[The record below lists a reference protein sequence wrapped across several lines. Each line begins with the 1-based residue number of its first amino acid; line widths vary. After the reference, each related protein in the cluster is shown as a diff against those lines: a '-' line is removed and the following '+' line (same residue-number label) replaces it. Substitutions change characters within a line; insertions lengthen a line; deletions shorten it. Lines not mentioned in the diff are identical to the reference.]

1 MHHNKTKFTL
11 PEVALLSG
19 ESTREVSRAIHAGLL
34 RVDRKGRVVRVFLD
48 DLKTYLKIDEQAE
61 LAAMQTLP
69 LLDLLPGLP
78 PGCEARVFLAKVAQ
92 ILQKG
97 LDDTAFADAT
107 AKAVVEAI
115 AILTGTDRYLGD
127 RVEVVGFNEDW
138 GTFRILAG
146 APAFGLLVTGR
157 NQEAVKTPWPGPAV
171 CFKGFEFDEINPN
184 AFEAMAQLID
194 GVINSPGTD
203 ILGGQLWTSPA
214 SRANRLQKY
223 MEYRSS

>member
-1 MHHNKTKFTL
+1 MRQNKTKFTL

-19 ESTREVSRAIHAGLL
+19 KSTREVSRDIHAGLL
-34 RVDRKGRVVRVFLD
+34 PVTRKGRVVSASLD

-61 LAAMQTLP
+61 LAAIQTLP

-78 PGCEARVFLAKVAQ
+78 PGCEARVFLAQVAQ

-127 RVEVVGFNEDW
+127 RLEIVGFNEDW
-138 GTFRILAG
+138 GSFRILAG

-157 NQEAVKTPWPGPAV
+157 NQEAVNTPWPGPAV
-171 CFKGFEFDEINPN
+171 CFKGFEFDEINPSS
-184 AFEAMAQLID
+184 FEAMGQLID

-203 ILGGQLWTSPA
+203 ILGGQLWISPA
-214 SRANRLQKY
+214 SRASRLLKY
-223 MEYRSS
+223 MDFRRS